1 VDQSRS
7 GEAWLLGA
15 GVCIDA
21 GERLGLFLEAQRLFV
36 SGTEIEGRWSRLRFG
51 LTWRLRGPGVG

>member
-1 VDQSRS
+1 
-7 GEAWLLGA
+7 
-15 GVCIDA
+15 
-21 GERLGLFLEAQRLFV
+21 V